1 MTHSAISSIMDVKS
15 AARDFV
21 PTPAVW
27 RDAPALSKAPVK
39 SRSSPIA
46 SLLRFAVPR
55 LSMAAAKPARPNVS
69 RVSKAPPAASR
80 MLTLTAGDA
89 GFS

>member
-1 MTHSAISSIMDVKS
+1 MCVKS
-15 AARDFV
+15 LARDFV

-27 RDAPALSKAPVK
+27 RDAPAPSKAPVK
-39 SRSSPIA
+39 SSSSPI
-46 SLLRFAVPR
+46 SCLLRFAVPR
-55 LSMAAAKPARPNVS
+55 LSMAAAKPDRPIVS
-69 RVSKAPPAASR
+69 RLSKAAPAASR